1 MKNYPEFTSSFI
13 ALNWLKNEGYTLDFN
28 LKENCLICMDNDLNL
43 GPSDFKI
50 DKIFRFE
57 GATNPADEEIVYA
70 ISSINGKY
78 KGVLI
83 NAYGVYADKLSDEMI
98 EKLGIK

>member
-1 MKNYPEFTSSFI
+1 M
-13 ALNWLKNEGYTLDFN
+13 G
-28 LKENCLICMDNDLNL
+28 NDLNL

-83 NAYGVYADKLSDEMI
+83 NAYGVYAGKLSDEMI